1 MTNPPKT
8 SIFVSPEGVRIN
20 GQKVYV
26 SEDTLDIEHID
37 GGITAVT
44 LTLLVDDLYVT
55 TKGIQH

>member
-8 SIFVSPEGVRIN
+8 SIFISPEEVRIN
-20 GQKVYV
+20 GRKVYV

-44 LTLLVDDLYVT
+44 LTLLVDDFHVT
-55 TKGIQH
+55 TEGTL